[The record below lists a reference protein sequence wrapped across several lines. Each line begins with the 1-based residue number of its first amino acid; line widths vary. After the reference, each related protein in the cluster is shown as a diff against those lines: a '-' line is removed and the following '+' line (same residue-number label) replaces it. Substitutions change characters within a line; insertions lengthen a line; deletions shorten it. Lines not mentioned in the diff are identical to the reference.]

1 MLFSTAFTPFPADSM
16 IAVEVAKKRI
26 LEKVTYRQSLGHDH
40 WGTRIPED
48 VKTPGIRDSEF
59 FDARSEL
66 LRSGLAGEF
75 TGTTGDRALIATPD
89 SQEGFTRACEGD
101 LPEIR
106 IAIIRQFGT
115 GNFDPRFPPTEI
127 PEVLYNIAL
136 ERLVA
141 DGLVVG
147 DPTTVQSA
155 DSLAAAIIRLC
166 SRSDRLTYRLSPQGE
181 KEREKLSITAFN
193 LVSRRAHTR
202 ENIMKWAYERQGEP
216 GQTIERWSVVGG
228 ARFHGDDISLKE
240 GREACAYLEQREMIT
255 LSEYRKYTD
264 GIWLRLGEM
273 EIVLRP
279 RGFEFVESGITL
291 AEFQNPRPSPSGS
304 MYITVLPDAQGVIIG
319 EQEKFTQNNTQGI
332 DPAKFVQLAGYV
344 GQVSATLNL
353 TDSDRSELER
363 TAEELHDEATS
374 AAPSPGRLR
383 ALGRAVRDSLAS
395 AATTIAAQFGVQMAD
410 EALNSLLQ

>member
-1 MLFSTAFTPFPADSM
+1 MFFSTAFTPFPADSM

-26 LEKVTYRQSLGHDH
+26 LKKVIKQSRYLGDF
-40 WGTRIPED
+40 GIRIPED
-48 VKTPGIRDSEF
+48 VKTPGMRDLEF

-66 LRSGLAGEF
+66 LRSGLAGEI
-75 TGTTGDRALIATPD
+75 TRITGDRALIATPD
-89 SQEGFTRACEGD
+89 SQEGLARACEGD
-101 LPEIR
+101 LPAIR
-106 IAIIRQFGT
+106 IAIIRKFGT
-115 GNFDPRFPPTEI
+115 ENSASPFPPTEI

-141 DGLVVG
+141 DGLV
-147 DPTTVQSA
+147 DEYP
-155 DSLAAAIIRLC
+155 
-166 SRSDRLTYRLSPQGE
+166 DRLTYRLALTPQGE

-193 LVSRRAHTR
+193 LVSRRVHTR

-240 GREACAYLEQREMIT
+240 GREACAYLEQRDMIT
-255 LSEYRKYTD
+255 LSEYRKRTD
-264 GIWLRLGEM
+264 GIWWGLGEK
-273 EIVLRP
+273 EILLRP

-291 AEFQNPRPSPSGS
+291 AEFQSPRPSPSGS
-304 MYITVLPDAQGVIIG
+304 MYITVLPDAHGVIIG
-319 EQEKFTQNNTQGI
+319 EQENFTQNNTQGI

-363 TAEELHDEATS
+363 TAEELHDEATL
-374 AAPSPGRLR
+374 AEPSPGRLR

-395 AATTIAAQFGVQMAD
+395 AATTIAAQVGVQMAD